1 MDQLDRALNQI
12 GEAENDIYDD
22 MRETEGLER
31 LKSHSDSSLVD
42 LLSLTGDTAME
53 NYLIVS
59 GVAQT
64 KDEGS
69 QVVRAADQLK
79 NLIGARA
86 AVMRAKVQVQQEMIH
101 KVC

>member
-12 GEAENDIYDD
+12 GEAENDIYED

-42 LLSLTGDTAME
+42 LLSFTGWGTAME

-59 GVAQT
+59 GLAQT

-86 AVMRAKVQVQQEMIH
+86 AVMRAKVQVQ
-101 KVC
+101 